1 MGSAIS
7 AVRQQDGNDDD
18 MKKNVDDALTGMK
31 SNADKAMEIFYA
43 KIEYAILQI
52 LA

>member
-7 AVRQQDGNDDD
+7 AIRQQVGNDDD
-18 MKKNVDDALTGMK
+18 MRKSVDDALNGMK

-43 KIEYAILQI
+43 KIECVHPVL
-52 LA
+52 